1 MVASAAVHRVG
12 PAARIRGEIRLP
24 GDKSVSHRLA
34 ILAALA
40 GGTSRFAGFATGAD
54 CRSTLRALEALGVR
68 IDVSGDSV
76 AVTGAGPSALRPS
89 SGPLDA
95 GNSGSTAR
103 MLAGVLAGRP
113 FRSVLDGDASLR
125 ARPMERVAAPLRAM
139 GARVSTTG
147 GRLPVV
153 IDGGP
158 LVGITH
164 RMGTP
169 SAQVK
174 TAVLLAGLQAE
185 GPTTVIEPA
194 ATRDHTERL
203 LPRFGAPVRRE
214 GTAVTVERARA
225 LAPFDMDVPGDVS
238 SAAFLLVAAL
248 TTPDSRLRIDGVLL
262 NPTRT
267 AFLDVLRRMGGAIRT
282 GVEQE
287 GPEPAGWIE
296 AGTSP
301 LSGTDV
307 AAADVPALIDE
318 LPALAVAMAR
328 ASGRSTVAGAGE
340 LRAKES
346 DRIAALAEGLG
357 ALGVAIEER
366 ADGFAVEGGG
376 RLRGAPVSARGDHR
390 VAMALAVAALG
401 AGGETTLAD
410 AACVD
415 VSFPGF
421 FDLLARLAR

>member
-1 MVASAAVHRVG
+1 MVASAAVRHVG
-12 PAARIRGEIRLP
+12 PVARIRGEIRLP

-40 GGTSRFAGFATGAD
+40 AGTSRFEHFAPGRD
-54 CRSTLRALEALGVR
+54 CRATLRCLEALGVR
-68 IDVSGDSV
+68 IAVSGEDV
-76 AVTGAGPSALRPS
+76 TVTGAGPSALRAPA
-89 SGPLDA
+89 GTLDA
-95 GNSGSTAR
+95 GNSGSTLR

-139 GARVSTTG
+139 GARVETTG
-147 GRLPVV
+147 GRPPVV

-194 ATRDHTERL
+194 PTRDHTERL
-203 LPRFGAPVRRE
+203 LPRFGVAVRRE
-214 GTAVTVERARA
+214 GTAVTVEHARA
-225 LAPFDMDVPGDVS
+225 LAPFDTDVPGDAS
-238 SAAFLLVAAL
+238 SAAFLVVAAL
-248 TTPDSRLRIDGVLL
+248 VTPDSRLRIDGVLL

-282 GVEQE
+282 GVERDA
-287 GPEPAGWIE
+287 PEPSGWIE
-296 AGTSP
+296 VETSP
-301 LSGTDV
+301 LAGTEV
-307 AAADVPALIDE
+307 AAAEVPSLVDE
-318 LPALAVAMAR
+318 LPALAVAMAC
-328 ASGRSTVAGAGE
+328 AAGPSAVAGAGE

-346 DRIAALAEGLG
+346 DRIAALVAGLSALG
-357 ALGVAIEER
+357 AAIAER
-366 ADGFAVEGGG
+366 PDGFAIEGGA
-376 RLRGAPVSARGDHR
+376 RLRGAPVSGHGDHR
-390 VAMALAVAALG
+390 IAMALGVAALAAEG
-401 AGGETTLAD
+401 VTTLAD

-421 FDLLARLAR
+421 FDVLAGLSR